1 MKINENKLKNIVT
14 EAIKKVVSENYM
26 SDEDIKAQYNGAKVT
41 HLQVEPSRSG
51 EGWTGT
57 LEIIFPNADDIDFD
71 SSVVDNFIVYDNAG
85 NNIGFENWYPDVVV
99 AKLKEFIQ
107 KEIAKKKGT
116 IKESTG
122 DNSEDKDQY
131 AKKFLT
137 WALIG
142 KGSRID
148 VPAKL
153 CGYYEASQEQNKKDA
168 QWYLDEILRLYADA
182 LNCDE
187 TDLNVPAI
195 LKAIDEW
202 GYFNYQPMEEPKQ
215 SIKESA
221 GDSEPAD
228 VEEEIKD
235 LHNNL
240 NNAILNLGVIEEL
253 FEDSEIKAKLQS
265 ISDSILT
272 IGREVDQ
279 IHSQLIATET
289 PEGIFGMEDWANK
302 GLKALKP
309 GQMVA
314 DEVIEELS
322 NGVPPTTYSRG
333 YFQDGEVMRHD
344 RSTGEALYLT
354 FKKTKQGWEFVGI
367 KPEL

>member
-1 MKINENKLKNIVT
+1 MKINESKLKNIVT
-14 EAIKKVVSENYM
+14 EAIKKVVNENYM

-71 SSVVDNFIVYDNAG
+71 SSVVDNFFVYDNAG
-85 NNIGFENWYPDVVV
+85 NDIGFENWYPDVVV

-107 KEIAKKKGT
+107 KEIIKKKGT
-116 IKESTG
+116 IKESAG
-122 DNSEDKDQY
+122 DNDQY
-131 AKKFLT
+131 AREFLN
-137 WALIG
+137 WAFNG
-142 KGSRID
+142 KGSRMD
-148 VPAKL
+148 VPAKIW
-153 CGYYEASQEQNKKDA
+153 GYYEASQEQNENDA

-187 TDLNVPAI
+187 SDLNVPAI
-195 LKAIDEW
+195 LKAIDGW
-202 GYFNYQPMEEPKQ
+202 GYYNYQPMEESKQ
-215 SIKESA
+215 SIKESTE
-221 GDSEPAD
+221 DNEPAD

-253 FEDSEIKAKLQS
+253 FEDTEIKAKLQS

-272 IGREVDQ
+272 VGREVDQ

-289 PEGIFGMEDWANK
+289 PEDIFGMEDWANK

-309 GQMVA
+309 GQIVA
-314 DEVIEELS
+314 DEVIEELN

-333 YFQDGEVMRHD
+333 YFQDGEAMRHD

-354 FKKTKQGWEFVGI
+354 FKKSKQGWEFVGI
-367 KPEL
+367 KPKL